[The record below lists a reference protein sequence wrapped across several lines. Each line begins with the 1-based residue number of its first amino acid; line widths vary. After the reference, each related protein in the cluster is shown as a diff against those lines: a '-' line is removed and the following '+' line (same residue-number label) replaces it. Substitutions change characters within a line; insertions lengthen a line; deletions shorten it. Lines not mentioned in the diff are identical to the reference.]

1 MMLPENRTGG
11 NAGSHAPCRF
21 GFRPCHALI
30 LMGLAVLMAVGCTT
44 PAAKPAS
51 SSTKKS
57 TSGKAARTNVFDLN
71 PLSGPRPAA
80 PPRLNSEQQEQRAEA
95 MARYSTGLS
104 HQMKGD
110 VANAVAQYYF
120 SAHADPANEP
130 LVALVASQLI
140 QGKAYDKAIEL
151 LDKAVKLPA
160 ASGMLHTLRGV
171 AHAQAG
177 RTNTAILA
185 YFKAIEKLPTQ
196 LQAYQNLVQIFTQQ
210 NRRPEALLVL
220 DQAASAAPAEAD
232 YLLDLAEIYASVART
247 QSNSLTEVRPRVVR
261 ILDRAAPLAA
271 PTPQQLQRLSDGYQ
285 FAGET
290 KKAAE
295 QFAKLLPLVAKD
307 SPLHDLLR
315 QRLTDLYLRADDR
328 ERAAE
333 TLRSIIKDNPT
344 DPRSHFILG
353 LISHEAKKLD
363 EAASHLETA
372 IRLDPKFE
380 AAYHELAGVRL
391 TQKQGPQAL
400 ELLAKAKEKFPRS
413 FLIEYYSAVAC
424 SGIKDYPGALKHFT
438 AAELLARTGETNR
451 LNEGFYF
458 QLGAAHERNKDFKQA
473 ENYFRQALRLAP
485 DFAEAL
491 NYLGYMWAE
500 RGENLIEAR
509 EMIEKA
515 VNLEPENGAFLDS
528 LGWVLFKLGR
538 PREALPWLRKSI
550 AKTKE
555 PDATLYDHLGDV
567 LAALRQFKEARDA
580 WQKSLAVEAS
590 PEIQKKLNA
599 APGP

>member
-1 MMLPENRTGG
+1 MLI
-11 NAGSHAPCRF
+11 
-21 GFRPCHALI
+21 RPFI
-30 LMGLAVLMAVGCTT
+30 LAALAVLLAIGCTT
-44 PAAKPAS
+44 PAAKPS
-51 SSTKKS
+51 SPAGKTPAATKP
-57 TSGKAARTNVFDLN
+57 ARTNIFDLN
-71 PLSGPRPAA
+71 PLSGPRPPAS
-80 PPRLNSEQQEQRAEA
+80 PRLNFEQQEQRAEA
-95 MARYSTGLS
+95 MARYSAGLS
-104 HQMKGD
+104 HQMQGD

-120 SAHADPANEP
+120 SALADPANEP

-140 QGKAYDKAIEL
+140 QGKAYDKALEL

-177 RTNTAILA
+177 RTNTAIVA
-185 YFKAIEKLPTQ
+185 YFQAIERLPAQ
-196 LQAYQNLVQIFTQQ
+196 LQAYQNLAQLFAQQ
-210 NRRPEALLVL
+210 NRRIEALLVL

-232 YLLDLAEIYASVART
+232 YLLDLAEIYASLARS
-247 QSNSLTEVRPRVVR
+247 QSNDLAQIRPRIVR
-261 ILDRAAPLAA
+261 TLDRAAPLAA

-307 SPLHDLLR
+307 SPVHELLR

-333 TLRSIIKDNPT
+333 MLRAMVKDNPT
-344 DPRSHFILG
+344 DARAHFILG
-353 LISHEAKKLD
+353 LVAHESKQLD
-363 EAASHLETA
+363 EAARHLETA

-424 SGIKDYPGALKHFT
+424 NGMKDYPGALKHFT

-458 QLGAAHERNKDFKQA
+458 QLGAVHERNKDFKQA
-473 ENYFRQALRLAP
+473 ENYFRQALKLAP
-485 DFAEAL
+485 DFADAL

-515 VNLEPENGAFLDS
+515 VKLEPDNGAFLDS
-528 LGWVLFKLGR
+528 LGWVLHQLGK
-538 PREALPWLRKSI
+538 PREALPWLQKSI

-555 PDATLYDHLGDV
+555 ADATLYDHLGDV
-567 LAALRQFKEARDA
+567 LAALKRFKEAREA
-580 WQKSLAVEAS
+580 WQKSLAVEPS
-590 PEIQKKLNA
+590 PEIQKKLDA
-599 APGP
+599 APRP